1 MTFQSRL
8 GTLYATW
15 YSCLWIQ
22 IQCGLLLGLIFLKK
36 IGAIVDIE
44 KKMIQI
50 CNGLG
55 AMLKCCHSNVM
66 NMVQFIQHYI
76 VS

>member
-22 IQCGLLLGLIFLKK
+22 IQCGLLLGLIFLTK

-55 AMLKCCHSNVM
+55 AIYSTLYCVIRKWGIKHP
-66 NMVQFIQHYI
+66 
-76 VS
+76 